1 MNKLFSSLLLT
12 TCMITTSCAFAQSA
26 IKNTGNNMIN
36 LEKTKTYCIGRYVV
50 DIPAEANPL
59 ERYDKYDS
67 FTIKVQTKATRQ
79 DFDEAV
85 QKVRKEYSEDG
96 WFITDDPQEQKIDG
110 RIAKIIKGKKSNDKG
125 HPFTVFGFVWDKNT
139 LFLIEGGHSD
149 SPERTKRSNEA
160 IHNLVKNLRYR
171 NEHEIP
177 KEAGQCIYQGFI
189 KDQTKQYRYSI
200 QKLGFRFKDYPTV
213 VLRFEAETNDE
224 YVLPMIP
231 RIEKKFKEVGQS
243 QRQIDK
249 GNIRKGE
256 KNTGHLT
263 GQEWI
268 SVEKMKGKN
277 GISALWEHTGS
288 ANNNQDP
295 LISFEVDTARS
306 SPLTQSSSLEQ
317 YDALKLYESILKTIR
332 KFGE

>member
-1 MNKLFSSLLLT
+1 
-12 TCMITTSCAFAQSA
+12 
-26 IKNTGNNMIN
+26 MIN

-67 FTIKVQTKATRQ
+67 FTIKAQTKATRQ
-79 DFDEAV
+79 DFDAAV
-85 QKVRKEYSEDG
+85 QKWRNDYSKGNRKVFED
-96 WFITDDPQEQKIDG
+96 PKEQIFDG
-110 RIAKIIKGKKSNDKG
+110 RVSKIFKGKLEDDKRL
-125 HPFTVFGFVWDKNT
+125 PFMVAAFVWDKNT

-149 SPERTKRSNEA
+149 SPERTKKSNEA
-160 IHNLVKNLRYR
+160 IQNLVKNLRYR

-177 KEAGQCIYQGFI
+177 KEIGQCIYQGFI
-189 KDQTKQYRYSI
+189 KDETRQYRYSI

-256 KNTGHLT
+256 KDTAYLT

-306 SPLTQSSSLEQ
+306 SPLTQSSSLQQ

-332 KFGE
+332 KF

>member
-1 MNKLFSSLLLT
+1 
-12 TCMITTSCAFAQSA
+12 
-26 IKNTGNNMIN
+26 MIN

-79 DFDEAV
+79 DFDAAV
-85 QKVRKEYSEDG
+85 QKWRNDYSKGNRKVFED
-96 WFITDDPQEQKIDG
+96 PKEQIFDG
-110 RIAKIIKGKKSNDKG
+110 RVSKIFKGKLEDDKRL
-125 HPFTVFGFVWDKNT
+125 PFMVAAFVWDKNT

-149 SPERTKRSNEA
+149 SPERTKKSNEA
-160 IHNLVKNLRYR
+160 IQNLVKNLRYR

-177 KEAGQCIYQGFI
+177 KEIGQCIYQGFI
-189 KDQTKQYRYSI
+189 KDETRQYRYSI
-200 QKLGFRFKDYPTV
+200 QKLGFRFKDYPTL

-256 KNTGHLT
+256 KDTAYLT

-306 SPLTQSSSLEQ
+306 SPLTQSSSLQQ

-332 KFGE
+332 KF

>member
-1 MNKLFSSLLLT
+1 
-12 TCMITTSCAFAQSA
+12 MINTGCAFAKSE

-67 FTIKVQTKATRQ
+67 FTIKAQTKATRQ
-79 DFDEAV
+79 DFDAAV
-85 QKVRKEYSEDG
+85 QKWRNDYSKGNRKVFED
-96 WFITDDPQEQKIDG
+96 PKEQIFDG
-110 RIAKIIKGKKSNDKG
+110 RVTKIFKGKLADKKIL
-125 HPFTVFGFVWDKNT
+125 PYDVFGFVLDKNT

-149 SPERTKRSNEA
+149 SPERTKKSNEA
-160 IHNLVKNLRYR
+160 IQNLVKNLRYR

-177 KEAGQCIYQGFI
+177 KEIGQCIYQGFI
-189 KDQTKQYRYSI
+189 KDETRQYRYSI

-224 YVLPMIP
+224 YVLAMIP

-256 KNTGHLT
+256 KNTAYLT

-306 SPLTQSSSLEQ
+306 SPLTQSSSLQQ

-332 KFGE
+332 KF